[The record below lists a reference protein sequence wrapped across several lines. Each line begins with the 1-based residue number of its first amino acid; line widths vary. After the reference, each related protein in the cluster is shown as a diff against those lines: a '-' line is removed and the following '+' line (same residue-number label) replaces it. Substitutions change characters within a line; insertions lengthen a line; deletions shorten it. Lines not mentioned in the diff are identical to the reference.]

1 MNEMIKQVLT
11 IVALT
16 GVMYLG
22 ACGNQDSNDQQMVA
36 EIVDAQIHVP
46 ETIEIGE
53 EILLSVQL
61 AQGEVQVED
70 ADEVVFEVWKDQE
83 RDNGTL
89 QEATHQ
95 ENGVYEITHT
105 FDEDGI
111 YIVQTHVT
119 ARDMHVMPKQ
129 MIVAGDVPDEEV
141 EAFQES
147 GGSSNDEE
155 ESQHHH
161 H

>member
-1 MNEMIKQVLT
+1 MKTQVMTVIML
-11 IVALT
+11 L
-16 GVMYLG
+16 GVTFLG
-22 ACGNQDSNDQQMVA
+22 ACGNQDSNDDQQMVA
-36 EIVDAQIHVP
+36 EIVNAQIQIP
-46 ETIEIGE
+46 ESVDTAGE
-53 EILLSVQL
+53 TLLSVQL
-61 AQGEVQVED
+61 AQGEEQVED

-89 QEATHQ
+89 EEATHQ
-95 ENGVYEITHT
+95 EDGVYEITHS

-129 MIVAGDVPDEEV
+129 MIVVGDVSEQEV

-147 GGSSNDEE
+147 GGTSTDEE

>member
-46 ETIEIGE
+46 EKIEIGE

-147 GGSSNDEE
+147 GGTSNDEE

-161 H
+161 

>member
-1 MNEMIKQVLT
+1 MIKQVLT